1 MRSRAEE
8 MIQVSSLMSKR
19 CMNPQFAF
27 NVVVAAG
34 IWGWVEGFAFEFR
47 GAGLLHRWGLM
58 VLLLKKKGFM

>member
-1 MRSRAEE
+1 
-8 MIQVSSLMSKR
+8 
-19 CMNPQFAF
+19 MNPQFAF